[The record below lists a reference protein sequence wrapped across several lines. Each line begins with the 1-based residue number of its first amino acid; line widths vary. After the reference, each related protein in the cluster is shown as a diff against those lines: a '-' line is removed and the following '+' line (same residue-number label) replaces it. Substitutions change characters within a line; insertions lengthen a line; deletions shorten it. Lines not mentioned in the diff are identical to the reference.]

1 MDSGHRGHS
10 LSRHLPPLPA
20 DVADRIIR
28 ALAAESRRR
37 AEAQARSS
45 GATAQAA
52 VPLQRSAA
60 TQSLASYV
68 PRPRRANDPA

>member
-10 LSRHLPPLPA
+10 LGRHLPPMPA

-28 ALAAESRRR
+28 ALAAQSDRRG
-37 AEAQARSS
+37 EAQPS
-45 GATAQAA
+45 GSAAQVA

-60 TQSLASYV
+60 GQSLASYV
-68 PRPRRANDPA
+68 PRPRRAVDPA

>member
-1 MDSGHRGHS
+1 MDSRHEVHR

-28 ALAAESRRR
+28 ALAAESDNRDEPESKGS
-37 AEAQARSS
+37 APQV
-45 GATAQAA
+45 T

-60 TQSLASYV
+60 GQSLASYV
-68 PRPRRANDPA
+68 PRPRTTDDSA